1 MSSIAILLIY
11 RPTLSIKPRW
21 WWFCDVLWTL
31 VLARASFNTNTCA
44 IVSTFH
50 AIQASFCA
58 QAASVKRRMYDQ
70 VGGQGNQGPSRHRKP
85 RVVCFLFIL
94 AFFLISLWL
103 LWLLWLR
110 KKKSAAS
117 GAFEEQTASKVHCLA
132 IHARLLQHGKMSNKA
147 VPEQPWKKYVKERRW
162 LLFQPQSETVQSLSH
177 THLHH
182 AFLTCSVYFL
192 IFKPFQALDLL
203 QAAQKCK
210 VNGMSS
216 PQLI

>member
-94 AFFLISLWL
+94 VFFKLAYDCYDCYDWGKRSQLPPGHLKSKPLRRFTAL
-103 LWLLWLR
+103 LSMHGYCNTG
-110 KKKSAAS
+110 KC
-117 GAFEEQTASKVHCLA
+117 QTK
-132 IHARLLQHGKMSNKA
+132 
-147 VPEQPWKKYVKERRW
+147 P
-162 LLFQPQSETVQSLSH
+162 SLS
-177 THLHH
+177 
-182 AFLTCSVYFL
+182 
-192 IFKPFQALDLL
+192 
-203 QAAQKCK
+203 
-210 VNGMSS
+210 S
-216 PQLI
+216 PEKNM